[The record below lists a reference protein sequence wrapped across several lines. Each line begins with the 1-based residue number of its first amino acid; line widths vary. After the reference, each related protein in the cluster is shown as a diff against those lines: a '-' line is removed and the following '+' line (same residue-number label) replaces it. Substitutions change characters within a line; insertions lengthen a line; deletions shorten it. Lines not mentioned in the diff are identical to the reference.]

1 MDVIVNSN
9 GLKSNFMP
17 LTLRLTYRY
26 SVLEF
31 SPPRFWG
38 QAPLNE
44 RPALSHVPVDLF
56 SSLRQ
61 ASLGWC
67 VARVA

>member
-9 GLKSNFMP
+9 VLKSNFMP

-31 SPPRFWG
+31 SPPSPQVQVKGRHTGW
-38 QAPLNE
+38 
-44 RPALSHVPVDLF
+44 
-56 SSLRQ
+56 SLT
-61 ASLGWC
+61 AE
-67 VARVA
+67 

>member
-31 SPPRFWG
+31 SPPGFWG
-38 QAPLNE
+38 QL
-44 RPALSHVPVDLF
+44 
-56 SSLRQ
+56 
-61 ASLGWC
+61 LGTGTF
-67 VARVA
+67 